1 MKEARNI
8 LCYALVLCSLV
19 LCSLVILGCGKK
31 ADESKPISEVKA
43 EAEQMDV
50 GQLKSIAMKYK
61 KAILAKEPEI
71 EKLTDELKKIPVA
84 KMMGEEAKEIKAELD
99 ALNKSVSALKKRFA
113 VYYSKLK
120 EQGGDVSD
128 LRI

>member
-1 MKEARNI
+1 MKEAKNI
-8 LCYALVLCSLV
+8 ILYCSIALCSLV
-19 LCSLVILGCGKK
+19 LVGCGKK
-31 ADESKPISEVKA
+31 ADEGKPISEVKA
-43 EAEQMDV
+43 EAEQMSIAE
-50 GQLKSIAMKYK
+50 LKAIAMKYK